1 MFSYTWSLYQV
12 EREGKKKVERDELG
26 KRGHTGGTSC
36 QKRLIGMDMTKGQEV
51 CTCEPHQ
58 VVC

>member
-26 KRGHTGGTSC
+26 KRTHRRDKLSKEVNRNGYDQRTGGVY
-36 QKRLIGMDMTKGQEV
+36 L
-51 CTCEPHQ
+51 
-58 VVC
+58 